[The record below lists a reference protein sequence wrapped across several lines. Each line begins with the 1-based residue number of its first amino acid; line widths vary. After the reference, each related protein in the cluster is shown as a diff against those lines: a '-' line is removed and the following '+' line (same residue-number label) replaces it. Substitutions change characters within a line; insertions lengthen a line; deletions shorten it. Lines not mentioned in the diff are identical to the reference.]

1 MIPLDYLALRLIR
14 RFFPVPL
21 IQWAMKLQLGV
32 EPGLETRQPEAA
44 ADRYEEAVKA
54 GGGRLKGKR
63 ILILGYGGYFGLAV
77 SFLERGV
84 SHVVLVDPYARV
96 KEETNLALAQRET
109 PFLSIEDGQVI
120 PNKEWITIDPNFLQV
135 VTLSEHDKIDFI
147 FSSSVLEHVS
157 NPDELVRDLS
167 RMTHPEGLNVHFI
180 DLRDHFFKYPFEM
193 LCHSDRVWSRFLNPT
208 SNLNRQRVWDY
219 EDIFRRYFQKVEL
232 EIFEREF
239 AKFEKAKRRIRP
251 EFVSGEIEAD
261 CATRLKVKA
270 SLPLIET

>member
-1 MIPLDYLALRLIR
+1 
-14 RFFPVPL
+14 
-21 IQWAMKLQLGV
+21 MKLRLGV

-44 ADRYEEAVKA
+44 ADRYEAAVQA

-63 ILILGYGGYFGLAV
+63 ILLLGYGGYFGLAV

-96 KEETNLALAQRET
+96 NDEMNLALAQRET
-109 PFLSIEDGQVI
+109 LFLSIEDGQVI
-120 PNKEWITIDPNFLQV
+120 PREEWITVDPNFLKDV
-135 VTLSEHDKIDFI
+135 ILTEHDKIDFI

-157 NPDELVRDLS
+157 NPDELIRDLS
-167 RMTHPEGLNVHFI
+167 RITHPEGLNVHFI

-208 SNLNRQRVWDY
+208 SNLNRLRVWNY

-232 EIFEREF
+232 EIFEREL
-239 AKFEKAKRRIRP
+239 ATFEKTKRRIRP
-251 EFVSGEIEAD
+251 EFVSGDIEAD
-261 CATRLKVKA
+261 CAARLRVNA

>member
-96 KEETNLALAQRET
+96 KEEMNLALAQRET